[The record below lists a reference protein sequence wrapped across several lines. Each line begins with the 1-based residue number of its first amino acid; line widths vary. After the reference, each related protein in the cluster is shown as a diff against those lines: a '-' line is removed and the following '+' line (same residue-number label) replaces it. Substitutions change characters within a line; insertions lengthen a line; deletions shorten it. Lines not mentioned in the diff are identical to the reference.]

1 MRESSRLYSSLSGKL
16 ALRAFRGSQCQVPF
30 WHKSWCFDFRPDKA
44 VKWECILPPELQR
57 RLFTPLFNHLERNS
71 IHLKHP
77 FPGNVKSRR
86 THPGTLARSFTV
98 TIWAS
103 SVIPLNLAS
112 LGSLRDT
119 VSVRA
124 PGELQFF
131 PLLGIFSDCEAERRY
146 WMASP
151 ASNPTL
157 SVCKSQAWGYEQ
169 QKRNSSCKTAT
180 GKQMSLTSKSLARG
194 TFQWITFPLSNESR

>member
-1 MRESSRLYSSLSGKL
+1 MRESSRLYSSLSRKL
-16 ALRAFRGSQCQVPF
+16 ALWAFRGSQCQVPF

-44 VKWECILPPELQR
+44 VKWECIQPPELQR

-77 FPGNVKSRR
+77 FPGNVKSSQ

-103 SVIPLNLAS
+103 SAIPLNLAS
-112 LGSLRDT
+112 PGSLRDI

-124 PGELQFF
+124 PGGPQFF
-131 PLLGIFSDCEAERRY
+131 PLLGTFSDLEAGDSY

-151 ASNPTL
+151 ASNPAL
-157 SVCKSQAWGYEQ
+157 FVYKSQAWGGQQ
-169 QKRNSSCKTAT
+169 QK
-180 GKQMSLTSKSLARG
+180 L
-194 TFQWITFPLSNESR
+194 